1 MKKILFILII
11 ALTCVASASAINLK
25 EAFSAL
31 SNLPNVSVEENLD
44 LKDLTNNR
52 CPVKL
57 DSLKVVQVAIAY
69 DLDAE
74 KIMTTA
80 NGAYTILNQIPFQ
93 YMINGANN
101 NNVCAFLYSTPCE
114 GQPGMNHLLMAVMS
128 GEWGSV
134 VFVDAI
140 IEDKER
146 NAIQAASIEM
156 KGNYLNMV
164 IPKYFNIIIN

>member
-1 MKKILFILII
+1 MKKILFILIM
-11 ALTCVASASAINLK
+11 AFTCVASTSAINLK

-69 DLDAE
+69 GLDA
-74 KIMTTA
+74 KQIFTTG
-80 NGAYTILNQIPFQ
+80 NGAYTILNQIPLQ

-101 NNVCAFLYSTPCE
+101 NDVCAFLYSSPYE
-114 GQPGMNHLLMAVMS
+114 GMPGINHLLMVVMS
-128 GEWGSV
+128 GQWGSV
-134 VFVDAI
+134 VFIDAI
-140 IEDKER
+140 VEDKER
-146 NAIQAASIEM
+146 DAIQAASIEM

-164 IPKYFNIIIN
+164 IPKYFNITIN

>member
-1 MKKILFILII
+1 MKNFLFLLLMS
-11 ALTCVASASAINLK
+11 LTCVASASAINLK

-31 SNLPNVSVEENLD
+31 SNLPNVSVEENLN
-44 LKDLTNNR
+44 LKYLTDNR

-57 DSLKVVQVAIAY
+57 DSLKVVQVATAY

-80 NGAYTILNQIPFQ
+80 NGAYTILNQIPLQ

-101 NNVCAFLYSTPCE
+101 NDVCAFLYSTPYE
-114 GQPGMNHLLMAVMS
+114 GMPGINHLLMVVMS
-128 GEWGSV
+128 GQWGSV
-134 VFVDAI
+134 VFIDAI
-140 IEDKER
+140 VEDKER
-146 NAIQAASIEM
+146 DAIQAASIEM

-164 IPKYFNIIIN
+164 IPKYFNITIN